1 MLSDMSKYYYY
12 QRQGIDLE
20 EKYAGEFARKN
31 LHPDDISV
39 KRWSDRDNPDAETF
53 DVSQGWYDAGDYGKY
68 VSPAA
73 TSVENLLLAYEL
85 FPQEFENINPNI
97 PETDKTNDLYLDSP
111 AILSEIKWELDMLLK
126 LEHPDKDGSFYVAAN
141 YKNGTIYIEDTLY
154 STSDYNSGSGETDLR
169 SHLTTADMAATLAH
183 AYIIYK
189 DIPQH
194 ADFAEQC
201 LATAVRA

>member
-1 MLSDMSKYYYY
+1 M
-12 QRQGIDLE
+12 
-20 EKYAGEFARKN
+20 
-31 LHPDDISV
+31 
-39 KRWSDRDNPDAETF
+39 
-53 DVSQGWYDAGDYGKY
+53 
-68 VSPAA
+68 
-73 TSVENLLLAYEL
+73 
-85 FPQEFENINPNI
+85 
-97 PETDKTNDLYLDSP
+97 YLDSP